1 MSIEGLTREIETSNA
16 KSETKNLLNLVRFR
30 NTDEYMIKNKPF
42 KWDYEGWSSAF
53 TQVSNLIRHK
63 RIHTGD
69 KPYKCDKWNKSFA
82 SGSNLKQHRN
92 THNSFKKRKV
102 FKCEFWGE
110 EESKNYLYQTSLRK
124 HMQIAHKE
132 EYEKLW
138 KELEVDKSPIIRSK
152 HGKVFWID
160 LVDRKN
166 SIDQKSSRKRSH
178 DSADVLE
185 EKKQENHKEE
195 IKINSNQLLA
205 IPARPITR
213 QLSRENSIVRQS
225 SILSEVSQS
234 FNIAELLEKTAHKN
248 PQLNQDSF
256 RFNCPSKNSSFRA
269 YSKNNSFMMGHIFHQ
284 DSAFLKQANDRFF
297 DEIDD
302 DVSITKQH
310 GKHPYFAF
318 YFLQTTRIIRILVL
332 IIIVMWCVGDFCF
345 VWQFSINSPNF
356 VQLRGITNSALKNT
370 RHLSGCPVWS
380 WKSSHP
386 FYSNPS
392 IRPAGGASKCPSRL
406 SEIISILISTSIT
419 QTQV

>member
-1 MSIEGLTREIETSNA
+1 
-16 KSETKNLLNLVRFR
+16 
-30 NTDEYMIKNKPF
+30 MIKNKPF
-42 KWDYEGWSSAF
+42 KCDYEGCSSAF

-178 DSADVLE
+178 DSEVLE

-195 IKINSNQLLA
+195 AKINSSQFLA

-213 QLSRENSIVRQS
+213 QLSRENSIVRQASIIRQS

-234 FNIAELLEKTAHKN
+234 FHLAELLDKTGNKHIH
-248 PQLNQDSF
+248 LNQDSF
-256 RFNCPSKNSSFRA
+256 KFNCPSKNSSFKA
-269 YSKNNSFMMGHIFHQ
+269 YSKNNSFIMGNVFHH
-284 DSAFLKQANDRFF
+284 DSAFLKQANDRYF
-297 DEIDD
+297 DGIDD

-310 GKHPYFAF
+310 GKHLQITFAPSGPLGSRNSF
-318 YFLQTTRIIRILVL
+318 YFSNLVRVHSL
-332 IIIVMWCVGDFCF
+332 T
-345 VWQFSINSPNF
+345 NF
-356 VQLRGITNSALKNT
+356 VQPRGTTTSESRST
-370 RHLSGCPVWS
+370 SRLSGCLAWS
-380 WKSSHP
+380 WTNSHP
-386 FYSNPS
+386 LYSNPS
-392 IRPAGGASKCPSRL
+392 IRPSRRQML
-406 SEIISILISTSIT
+406 PRLNEIVSILISIQHPRSSLR
-419 QTQV
+419 VNHNFLPN